1 MIYVDTSALVPLF
14 IREPLSDKVVA
25 WVEASGERLAVSEWT
40 LVEFASAASI
50 KVRMGQVSGPLARQ
64 AVARVREF
72 AQAHCVIAVPGHAEF
87 QRAAEL
93 TADPTLNLRAGDAL
107 HLAIAASLGASGM
120 LCLDAAMAEAARAMG
135 IGIVAP

>member
-14 IREPLSDKVVA
+14 IREPMSDKVVA
-25 WVEASGERLAVSEWT
+25 WIDSSGERLAVSEWA

-50 KVRMGQVSGPLARQ
+50 KVRTGQVAGPLARQ

-72 AQAHCVIAVPGHAEF
+72 AQTHCVIAVPGHAEF

-93 TADPTLNLRAGDAL
+93 SADPMLNLRAGDAL
-107 HLAIAASLGASGM
+107 HLAIAASLGVSGL
-120 LCLDAAMAEAARAMG
+120 LCLDAAMAEAARGLG
-135 IGIVAP
+135 IQTITP